1 MQKKAWTEL
10 LMKQTIKNKKRKNK
24 CQKLQIKVFKK
35 LTYTRMSEKVIQTQ
49 IVQKRKSDP
58 SNQQTKLTK

>member
-24 CQKLQIKVFKK
+24 CQKLQIKDFKK
-35 LTYTRMSEKVIQTQ
+35 LTYARMSKKIIQTQ
-49 IVQKRKSDP
+49 IAQKRKSDP

>member
-24 CQKLQIKVFKK
+24 FQKLQMKVFKK
-35 LTYTRMSEKVIQTQ
+35 LTYARMSKKIIQTQ
-49 IVQKRKSDP
+49 IAQKRKSNP

>member
-35 LTYTRMSEKVIQTQ
+35 LTYARMIKRLFKHKLRKNENLTRQ
-49 IVQKRKSDP
+49 ISRQS
-58 SNQQTKLTK
+58 